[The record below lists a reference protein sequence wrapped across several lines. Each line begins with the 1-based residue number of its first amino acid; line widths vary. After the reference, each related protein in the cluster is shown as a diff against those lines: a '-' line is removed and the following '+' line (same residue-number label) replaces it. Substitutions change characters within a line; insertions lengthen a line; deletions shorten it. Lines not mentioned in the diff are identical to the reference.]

1 MIIGIPAEH
10 PVLKGLAEKRVAL
23 SPAGVREI
31 VDLGSTVYLTSGAGN
46 GAGFRDEEFRS
57 AGAQI
62 VYSNEETIRRS
73 DLVLQV
79 GRPHRDEWSFYKQGA
94 TVLGFLHLAVAPAE
108 LIQLLL
114 DKKLLAL
121 GYELIQ
127 EQDNSLPVLRSS
139 SEISGKMAVQIAGRL
154 LESTSGGRGVLLGG
168 IPGIPPADV
177 VILGGGT
184 CGYYS
189 ARSFLGIGTSVYILD
204 RDHARLRELDELF
217 QGRVVTA
224 LSTRSNIEKYVAFAD
239 VLIGAVLE
247 AGRRAPVLVTR
258 EMVESMAPGS
268 LIIDFSIDQGG
279 CVETSTLTPTEDFLF
294 TVGKVTHFCAP
305 NVPAMVARTSSHALT
320 NALLPYLKTIVR
332 KEIKAALNET
342 YPLRQAVYCWD
353 GFLSQRL
360 AISGFPQTD
369 LDRLLTERQDDDPVG

>member
-1 MIIGIPAEH
+1 MIIGIPIQH
-10 PVLKGLAEKRVAL
+10 PALKGVPEKRVPL
-23 SPAGVREI
+23 SPAGIREI
-31 VDLGSTVYLTSGAGN
+31 VDLGATVYLTSNAGN

-62 VYSNEETIRRS
+62 SYSNEETIRRS
-73 DLVLQV
+73 ELVIQI
-79 GRPHRDEWSFYKQGA
+79 GRPHPDEWSFYRTGA
-94 TVLGFLHLAVAPAE
+94 SILGFLHLAVASAE

-114 DKKLLAL
+114 DRRMAAL

-127 EQDNSLPVLRSS
+127 KQDGTLPVLRSS

-154 LESTSGGRGVLLGG
+154 LESTSGGRGILLGG

-189 ARSFLGIGTSVYILD
+189 ARSFLGIGASVYILD
-204 RDHARLRELDELF
+204 RNHSRLRELDELF
-217 QGRVVTA
+217 QGKVVTA

-239 VLIGAVLE
+239 VLIGAVLDP
-247 AGRRAPVLVTR
+247 GRRAPVLVTR
-258 EMVESMAPGS
+258 EMVERMAPGS

-294 TVGKVTHFCAP
+294 SVGNVTHFCAP
-305 NVPAMVARTSSHALT
+305 NVPAMVARTSTYALT
-320 NALLPYLKTIVR
+320 NALLPYLKEVVTR
-332 KEIKAALNET
+332 GLRSALSEI
-342 YPLRQAVYCWD
+342 YSLRQAVYSWN
-353 GFLSQRL
+353 GSLSRKL
-360 AISGFPQTD
+360 PFPDFPQAD
-369 LDRLLTERQDDDPVG
+369 LEKLLSDREDSDAVD